1 MSLRRFV
8 SPFALVG
15 ALALAGTA
23 QAQIA
28 PTTGVMDAEGRVFG
42 NAVPMPPLPA
52 PQIAAPL
59 PAPAIPHV
67 APPMAAPLPQQRP
80 MAPVMA
86 PPAQVAPVAAPGW
99 DNPAWQAAR
108 ADWLDE
114 CRRRYP
120 AGKKSTTL
128 GAVLGGVVGGVIG
141 NRVAGRGN
149 RTVGTVAGAV
159 VGGVAGGAIGN
170 SADRNRS
177 RDYCESYLEDY
188 LARQQQP
195 YGYGSYGYAQPGVSY
210 GYAMQPVMM
219 MVPVMM
225 MQQQGAPRPQRECKE
240 TIVTEEWVPVK
251 AKRRVIH
258 RPVPDKRVRIVPDKR
273 VRIN

>member
-1 MSLRRFV
+1 MSLRRLV
-8 SPFALVG
+8 SPLGLVG
-15 ALALAGTA
+15 ALTLAGTA

-42 NAVPMPPLPA
+42 NAVPMPPMP
-52 PQIAAPL
+52 
-59 PAPAIPHV
+59 
-67 APPMAAPLPQQRP
+67 APPMPAAPMAASLPQQRP
-80 MAPVMA
+80 MPPVMA

-128 GAVLGGVVGGVIG
+128 GAVLGGVVGGVVG

-188 LARQQQP
+188 LARQQP
-195 YGYGSYGYAQPGVSY
+195 YGYGSYGHAQPGVTY

-225 MQQQGAPRPQRECKE
+225 MQQQGAARPQRECKE

-273 VRIN
+273 VRID